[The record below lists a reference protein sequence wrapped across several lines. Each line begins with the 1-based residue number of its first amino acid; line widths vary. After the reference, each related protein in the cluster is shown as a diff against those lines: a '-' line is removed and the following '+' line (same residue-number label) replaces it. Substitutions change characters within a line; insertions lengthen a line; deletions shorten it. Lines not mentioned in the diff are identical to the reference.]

1 MLLAPNPIV
10 LTLLQKWERGP
21 ASCQHCRSPYLCLM
35 ARSLGTFFAETL
47 LIQKKSSSLQ
57 FQAFLLDLAS
67 EVRND
72 EFSRLA
78 KSRWQKKQTTMN
90 IMFAMFAAAPVWH
103 LSSLREQHKNSRAP
117 TPPRDVL
124 LSSKTYRCQPWGSL
138 VTTQTIKQTP
148 KFLWWSC
155 CWLRYC

>member
-21 ASCQHCRSPYLCLM
+21 ASCQHCRSPCLCLM
-35 ARSLGTFFAETL
+35 AHSLGTFFAENL

-78 KSRWQKKQTTMN
+78 KSRWQDCRKEPDDDEYNVCNVCRSLGLAFVIITGTT
-90 IMFAMFAAAPVWH
+90 
-103 LSSLREQHKNSRAP
+103 
-117 TPPRDVL
+117 
-124 LSSKTYRCQPWGSL
+124 
-138 VTTQTIKQTP
+138 
-148 KFLWWSC
+148 
-155 CWLRYC
+155 

>member
-21 ASCQHCRSPYLCLM
+21 ASCQHCRSPCLCLM

-47 LIQKKSSSLQ
+47 LFQKKSSSLQ
-57 FQAFLLDLAS
+57 FQTFLLHLAS

-78 KSRWQKKQTTMN
+78 KSRWQDCRKNQTTTN
-90 IMFAMFAAAPVWH
+90 IMFAMFAAAPGWH

-138 VTTQTIKQTP
+138 VTTQTILYK
-148 KFLWWSC
+148 WS
-155 CWLRYC
+155 